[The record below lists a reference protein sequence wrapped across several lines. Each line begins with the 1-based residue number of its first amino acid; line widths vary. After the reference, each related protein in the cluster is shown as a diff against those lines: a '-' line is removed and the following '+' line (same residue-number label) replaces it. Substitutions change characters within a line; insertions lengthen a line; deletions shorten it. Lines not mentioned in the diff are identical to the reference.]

1 MKNVII
7 ASKNPVKINSVK
19 IAFDQMFPSDV
30 FEFNEIEVSSD
41 VSDQP
46 LSDSETLQ
54 GAINRSN
61 NAKSKHADADYWVG
75 IEGGVDKKDNQM
87 EVFAWIFIQSNDL
100 EGKARTATFNLPKK
114 IIELIDSGMEL
125 GDANDIVFNR
135 KNSKQKNGAVG
146 ILTGDLIDRER
157 YYTHAITMALIPFKN
172 IDLY

>member
-7 ASKNPVKINSVK
+7 ASKNPVKINAVK

-30 FEFNEIEVSSD
+30 FEFNGLEVSSD

-61 NAKSKHADADYWVG
+61 NAKSKNSDADYWVG

-114 IIELIDSGMEL
+114 IIQLIHLLFYLFQLSQTSFYHQYATFL
-125 GDANDIVFNR
+125 
-135 KNSKQKNGAVG
+135 
-146 ILTGDLIDRER
+146 R
-157 YYTHAITMALIPFKN
+157 YQI
-172 IDLY
+172 

>member
-7 ASKNPVKINSVK
+7 ASKNPVKINAVK

-30 FEFNEIEVSSD
+30 FEFNGLEVSSD

-61 NAKSKHADADYWVG
+61 NAKSKNSDADYWVG

-100 EGKARTATFNLPKK
+100 QGKARTATFNLPKK

-125 GDANDIVFNR
+125 GDADDIVFNR

-146 ILTGDLIDRER
+146 ILTGDLIDREK
-157 YYTHAITMALIPFKN
+157 YYAHAITMALIPFKN

>member
-7 ASKNPVKINSVK
+7 ASKNPVKINAVK
-19 IAFDQMFPSDV
+19 IAFDQMFPSDF
-30 FEFNEIEVSSD
+30 FEFNGLEVSSD

-61 NAKSKHADADYWVG
+61 NAKSKNSDADYWVG

-100 EGKARTATFNLPKK
+100 QGKARTATFNLPKK

-125 GDANDIVFNR
+125 GDADDIVFNR

-146 ILTGDLIDRER
+146 ILTGDLIDREK
-157 YYTHAITMALIPFKN
+157 YYAHAIVMALIPFKN